1 MFTHNL
7 SRNKTGLKFMNF
19 SEIQIIGEDEI
30 LKGSKSKYV
39 WIFGGILVFLCFV
52 AMRYSTALPFLFSSS
67 QGIPYTWISYLIVL
81 SIGPFMIMITSYDIV
96 SNEIETGSVR
106 YIISKVQRSSF
117 ILGKF
122 FYLFSV
128 FATISFVIALLSLV
142 YQYSAGN
149 AFQFEKTIL
158 FLISSSL
165 YLGCFISIF
174 IFISTLSTNNKIS
187 LVISA
192 VFLVILISFY
202 LRGDESY
209 LEYIT
214 PYFYGV
220 KNLELMKSLS
230 VGSGYLTAFE
240 SLFSML
246 LYTLVFLSMSL
257 IAIKRRDL

>member
-1 MFTHNL
+1 
-7 SRNKTGLKFMNF
+7 MNF

-52 AMRYSTALPFLFSSS
+52 AMRCSSSLPFLFSSS
-67 QGIPYTWISYLIVL
+67 QGIPYPWISYLIVL
-81 SIGPFMIMITSYDIV
+81 SIGPFIIMITSYDVV
-96 SNEIETGSVR
+96 SSEIETGSIR

-122 FYLFSV
+122 FYLFIV
-128 FATISFVIALLSLV
+128 FASISFVIALLSLE
-142 YQYSAGN
+142 YQYSTGN
-149 AFQFEKTIL
+149 AFQLEKVL
-158 FLISSSL
+158 MLLISSSL

-174 IFISTLSTNNKIS
+174 IFISTLSANNKIS
-187 LVISA
+187 LVMSA

-220 KNLELMKSLS
+220 KNLELMKSIS
-230 VGSGYLTAFE
+230 VGAGYLTAFE

-246 LYTLVFLSMSL
+246 LYILVFLSMSL

>member
-1 MFTHNL
+1 
-7 SRNKTGLKFMNF
+7 MNF
-19 SEIQIIGEDEI
+19 SEIRIIGEDEI

-39 WIFGGILVFLCFV
+39 WVFGGILVFLCFV

-81 SIGPFMIMITSYDIV
+81 SIGPFIIMITSYDIV

-106 YIISKVQRSSF
+106 YIISKVQKSSF

-122 FYLFSV
+122 FYLLLVFTSV
-128 FATISFVIALLSLV
+128 SFGIALLSLV

-149 AFQFEKTIL
+149 AFHFKEIIL

-174 IFISTLSTNNKIS
+174 IFISTLSANNKIS

-220 KNLELMKSLS
+220 KNIELMKSLS
-230 VGSGYLTAFE
+230 VGTGYLTAFE
-240 SLFSML
+240 SLLSML
-246 LYTLVFLSMSL
+246 LYILVFLSMSL
-257 IAIKRRDL
+257 IVIKRRDL